1 MRLSDV
7 LIQRV
12 VAVNRVNRLLGNYVV
27 KNRPQCTL
35 SYKISG
41 HSEFVQHGNKYISDR
56 NHIVFV
62 PAGASYTF
70 NCQETGECILLE
82 FEASQAGD
90 ELQSFLI
97 HNDVEVLSLFSKIEQ
112 AHTFR
117 KAGYD
122 SYCMSGLYRLFYYMD
137 IQTENAYVVDQKKK
151 RIQPGLDYLE
161 AHICD
166 PSLNSKTLADIS
178 GISEV
183 YFRKLF
189 TLIYG
194 LPLKHYIH
202 LTRMEKAKG
211 MLLSREMSIRQVAA
225 ETGFSAEEIEARFGF
240 MVHAF
245 GYGTPPHAGF
255 SFGLDRLVM
264 LLLGESSLREVIAF
278 PKVKDASCPM
288 TDAPTPVD
296 AAQLSILGLTPGEA
310 AAKAGR
316 QAAR

>member
-7 LIQRV
+7 LVQRV

-211 MLLSREMSIRQVAA
+211 MLLSREMSIRQVAE
-225 ETGFSAEEIEARFGF
+225 ETGFSDIYSFSK
-240 MVHAF
+240 AF
-245 GYGTPPHAGF
+245 RKLNDCTP
-255 SFGLDRLVM
+255 SEYRKK
-264 LLLGESSLREVIAF
+264 RW
-278 PKVKDASCPM
+278 
-288 TDAPTPVD
+288 
-296 AAQLSILGLTPGEA
+296 Q
-310 AAKAGR
+310 
-316 QAAR
+316 Q